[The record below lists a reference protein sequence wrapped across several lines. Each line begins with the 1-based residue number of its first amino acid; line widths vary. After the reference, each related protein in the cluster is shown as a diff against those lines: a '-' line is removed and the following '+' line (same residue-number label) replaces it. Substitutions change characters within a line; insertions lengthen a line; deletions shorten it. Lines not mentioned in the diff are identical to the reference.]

1 MSKEAVKMNVP
12 GTSMVA
18 LSKNCKLAPGPSES
32 LIKYLKAAHMDL
44 EKTNVV
50 LESQLLQRRG
60 RKLSVVDRRVGGP
73 EEEDVQEKKRNAHV
87 ASVAPSFSISSSH
100 LCFFFPSPSLFLF
113 FPNGLSILLLTS
125 ELII

>member
-50 LESQLLQRRG
+50 LESKLLQRRG
-60 RKLSVVDRRVGGP
+60 RKLSLVDRRLGGP

-87 ASVAPSFSISSSH
+87 ASVAPSFLHQFISS
-100 LCFFFPSPSLFLF
+100 LF
-113 FPNGLSILLLTS
+113 FSLPLPCFSFSLTAFPFFY
-125 ELII
+125 